1 MDTGAR
7 RVTGADITMVI
18 TMVTAMAI
26 ARATGQGIMQV
37 IEIAPAGLLTIIL
50 KTGHQ
55 ITYTRIVH
63 RG

>member
-7 RVTGADITMVI
+7 RVTGADITMDIIIVI
-18 TMVTAMAI
+18 TMAI
-26 ARATGQGIMQV
+26 ARATGQGIMQG

-55 ITYTRIVH
+55 IMYTRIVH